1 MTKTFRSNSLIFTLL
16 LLSALFANCNQAEQ
30 KPVPHKIPI
39 KVAII
44 YSLGGAQ
51 AVARENLYLL
61 KKDAVQ
67 IWKETG
73 VLKDEKDFGISFS
86 IDRINVMYKKPSK
99 FEEALKPYIVQ
110 TVTTDF
116 EGNATF
122 ENVPEGEYFI
132 YAATNTRGG
141 RAVWNYK
148 VSTTPENKLLFLDN
162 KNAYYSQ

>member
-1 MTKTFRSNSLIFTLL
+1 MTKALRSNLLIFTLS
-16 LLSALFANCNQAEQ
+16 LLSALFANCSQAEQ

-51 AVARENLYLL
+51 AVARENFYLL

-73 VLKDEKDFGISFS
+73 VLKDDKSFGISF
-86 IDRINVMYKKPSK
+86 ITDRISVMSKEPSK
-99 FEEALKPYIVQ
+99 FEEAVKPHIVQ

-116 EGNATF
+116 EGNASF

-132 YAATNTRGG
+132 YAITKTRGG
-141 RAVWNYK
+141 HAVWSYK
-148 VSTTPENKLLFLDN
+148 VSTTPENKLVFLDN
-162 KNAYYSQ
+162 KNAYFSD

>member
-1 MTKTFRSNSLIFTLL
+1 MTKTFRSNLLVFTLL
-16 LLSALFANCNQAEQ
+16 LSSALFASCNQAEQ
-30 KPVPHKIPI
+30 KPVSHKIPI
-39 KVAII
+39 KAAII
-44 YSLGGAQ
+44 YTLGGAQ
-51 AVARENLYLL
+51 GVAREDFYLL

-67 IWKETG
+67 IWKKTG

-86 IDRINVMYKKPSK
+86 VDRINVMSKEPSK

-132 YAATNTRGG
+132 YAVTETRGG
-141 RAVWNYK
+141 RSVWNYK
-148 VSTTPENKLLFLDN
+148 VSTTPENKLVFLDN